1 MPRIVDIDHS
11 QTTSGT
17 HRQGSGE
24 RPLRITE
31 IHINLRDEDKLKAFV
46 NITFEDVFVVRGLKV
61 IEGKDGLFVCM
72 PSRKLEDGTYKDI
85 AHPIT
90 NEFRQQLETQIL
102 DEYRHMVS
110 GSTEVPNAP
119 GHGV

>member
-1 MPRIVDIDHS
+1 M
-11 QTTSGT
+11 T
-17 HRQGSGE
+17 
-24 RPLRITE
+24 ITE

-46 NITFEDVFVVRGLKV
+46 NITFDDVFVVRGLKI

-90 NEFRQQLETQIL
+90 NEFRRQIETQIL
-102 DEYRHMVS
+102 DEFRRQSSDSADRPV
-110 GSTEVPNAP
+110 AP
-119 GHGV
+119 GHGFLGIAE